1 MTLPNIHAAQVNQQD
16 RQGRTALTY
25 AVENEEVDTAVALL
39 RYGAS
44 LGLVDAKQRSIYSG
58 CQSGFLKPL
67 RQRLSE
73 WKEDVEMGRN
83 PPKMVPGTRGKKRT
97 RDPDPRDSNERTS
110 TLIPVENGNPK
121 KRKISRAAG
130 PETLKRWAQ
139 QKVPENVIPT
149 GVSQSQ

>member
-73 WKEDVEMGRN
+73 WKEEVEMGRN
-83 PPKMVPGTRGKKRT
+83 PPKMVPGTRGTKRT
-97 RDPDPRDSNERTS
+97 RDSDARVTRTLS
-110 TLIPVENGNPK
+110 VENGNPK
-121 KRKISRAAG
+121 KRRISRAAG